1 MKILIVEDNRQTRE
15 MIELWLGGL
24 ATEIKECEDGAEALN
39 AYRIFSPD
47 WVLMDWEMKR
57 MDGLTATREIVS
69 AFPAARILIVTLH
82 DRSELRAAA
91 EKAGACGFVCKDNLQ
106 ALNQFLI

>member
-1 MKILIVEDNRQTRE
+1 MKFLIVEDNRRTRQ
-15 MIELWLGGL
+15 MLELWLGGV
-24 ATEIKECEDGAEALN
+24 ATEIEQCEDGIDALS

-57 MDGLTATREIVS
+57 MDGLTATREIV
-69 AFPAARILIVTLH
+69 AEYPAARILIVTLH

-91 EKAGACGFVCKDNLQ
+91 HKAGACGFVCKDDLQ